1 MEAAV
6 RTERRLQVGAECAGP
21 GLVGAASYLGEV
33 EVGELLDDGRDGPAP
48 VAHELAPALA
58 ALLAHEDAR
67 RGRHLP
73 LACLRRAMRGE
84 ALVEESRAARLPR
97 TAEHCP
103 RQGPD
108 A

>member
-1 MEAAV
+1 MEQVRAMEAAV

-58 ALLAHEDAR
+58 ALLAHQDAGR
-67 RGRHLP
+67 RRHQPLP
-73 LACLRRAMRGE
+73 GLSWA
-84 ALVEESRAARLPR
+84 
-97 TAEHCP
+97 
-103 RQGPD
+103 
-108 A
+108 